1 MYLVTDCLAVSR
13 TVDTVVSVSSA
24 TFTSGADKGLTPIP
38 GLDLTIPAAA
48 EPPQQE
54 PPSKPTN
61 LTATVNG
68 DGHIVLNWDDPDD
81 GSVTGY
87 QILRRRPSQGEGTL
101 LAYVSDTGSTA
112 TTYTDTNVTAG
123 VRHVYRVKAINA
135 ACLSQ
140 WSNYAR
146 ATP

>member
-24 TFTSGADKGLTPIP
+24 TFTSGTDKGFTLVP
-38 GLDLTIPAAA
+38 GPNLTIPATE

-61 LTATVNG
+61 LTGVVNG
-68 DGHIVLNWDDPDD
+68 DGSITLSWDAPNDD
-81 GSVTGY
+81 SVTGY
-87 QILRRRPSQGEGTL
+87 QILRRRPTMDENTL
-101 LAYVSDTGSTA
+101 LVYVEDTGSTA